1 MPGSHEQGDAQRLAA
16 MCAPVRARV
25 QAGEPVNR
33 ARECVLALIA
43 RLGPG
48 PRPPPGP
55 IPGTTPRV
63 LLIRPDHL
71 GDVLCTSPAVQWL
84 QSVCP
89 WATITYMAGP
99 WSAEVAARLP
109 GALRVWSYPF
119 PGFARSG
126 PPGPL
131 ARILPYVRLWWLAR
145 QVRAARFD
153 LAVNLRPDFWWG
165 AALMYLA
172 HIPRR
177 LGYLTPGTAPF
188 LTDGLPSPESLT
200 AGSAPSD
207 NVDAGAELALHQH
220 VVEHNLDLAELAL
233 AELGQGYLDRQS
245 PPVTLEPTEEDRAEA
260 FRLWALHRLDA
271 PRPGVEWTIP
281 PVIAV
286 APGAGSPAKIWAPE
300 RWALVI
306 DHLAGR
312 YGVRCLVTGTPAER
326 PLAERLV
333 AALSTPAAVVVGETS
348 VGVLATLL
356 QQCRLAI
363 GPDNGMLH
371 LAAAM
376 GVPTVR
382 LFGPADP
389 VLFGP
394 YGPTAADRQAH
405 AVVQT
410 PRPCAACG
418 YLDLPPPAQEMYP
431 CMADITAEEVIA
443 AALRVWV
450 ATEGDAPRRR
460 GRATAD

>member
-1 MPGSHEQGDAQRLAA
+1 MAEAQRAARLTA
-16 MCAPVRARV
+16 MCEPVRARER
-25 QAGEPVNR
+25 AGEPPNR
-33 ARECVLALIA
+33 ARERALELVA

-48 PRPPPGP
+48 RRPPPGP
-55 IPGTTPRV
+55 IANATPRL

-71 GDVLCTSPAVQWL
+71 GDVLCTSPAVQWIHA
-84 QSVCP
+84 VCP
-89 WATITYMAGP
+89 RATITYMAGP
-99 WSAEVAARLP
+99 WSAEVAERLP
-109 GALRVWSYPF
+109 GVFRVWPYPF
-119 PGFARSG
+119 PGFARSH

-131 ARILPYVRLWWLAR
+131 ARVLPYVRLWWLAR

-177 LGYLTPGTAPF
+177 LGYATPATTPF
-188 LTDGLPSPESLT
+188 LTDGLPPSES
-200 AGSAPSD
+200 
-207 NVDAGAELALHQH
+207 QH
-220 VVEHNLDLAELAL
+220 VVEDNLALAEIAL
-233 AELGQGYLDRQS
+233 AELGQGYLEQQS
-245 PPVTLEPTEEDRAEA
+245 LPVTMEPTADDRAEA
-260 FRLWALHRLDA
+260 SRLWTLHRLDA
-271 PRPGVEWTIP
+271 PLPGSGQIVP

-286 APGAGSPAKIWAPE
+286 APGAGSPAKVWAPE
-300 RWALVI
+300 RLALVI

-312 YGVRCLVTGTPAER
+312 YGVQCLVTGTAAEK
-326 PLAERLV
+326 PLAERLA
-333 AALSTPAAVVVGETS
+333 AALATPAAIVAGETS

-356 QQCRLAI
+356 QRCRLAV

-382 LFGPADP
+382 LYGPADP

-394 YGPTAADRQAH
+394 YGPMAADRQAH

-410 PRPCAACG
+410 PRACAACG
-418 YLDLPPPAQEMYP
+418 YLDLPPPQQAMYP

-443 AALRVWV
+443 AALQMWA
-450 ATEGDAPRRR
+450 ATEGDAPRQQ
-460 GRATAD
+460 GSPTDA

>member
-1 MPGSHEQGDAQRLAA
+1 MPGSHEQVDAQRLAA

-25 QAGEPVNR
+25 EASEPVHR
-33 ARECVLALIA
+33 AREYALALVA

-55 IPGTTPRV
+55 IAATTPRV

-71 GDVLCTSPAVQWL
+71 GDVLCTSPAVQWIH
-84 QSVCP
+84 SVCP

-109 GALRVWSYPF
+109 GVLRVWSYPF

-131 ARILPYVRLWWLAR
+131 ARIIPYVRLWWLAR
-145 QVRAARFD
+145 RVRAARFD

-172 HIPRR
+172 RIPRR

-188 LTDGLPSPESLT
+188 LTDGLPPPASLT
-200 AGSAPSD
+200 ASSEQSD
-207 NVDAGAELALHQH
+207 SGQDGAELVLHRH
-220 VVEHNLDLAELAL
+220 VVEHNLDLAEITL
-233 AELGQGYLDRQS
+233 AELGHGYLDRQS
-245 PPVTLEPTEEDRAEA
+245 PPVTLEPTAEDRAEA
-260 FRLWALHRLDA
+260 FRIWALHRLDF
-271 PRPGVEWTIP
+271 PRPGAEWIIP

-286 APGAGSPAKIWAPE
+286 APGAGSPAKVWAPE

-312 YGVRCLVTGTPAER
+312 YGVRCLVTGTAAEKH
-326 PLAERLV
+326 LAERLV
-333 AALSTPAAVVVGETS
+333 AALSTPAAVVAGETS
-348 VGVLATLL
+348 VGVLATFL

-394 YGPTAADRQAH
+394 YGPAADRRAH

-410 PRPCAACG
+410 PRACAACG
-418 YLDLPPPAQEMYP
+418 YLDLLPPQQAMYP

-443 AALRVWV
+443 AALRVWA

>member
-1 MPGSHEQGDAQRLAA
+1 MPGSHGQDDAQRFAA
-16 MCAPVRARV
+16 MCAPVRGRV
-25 QAGEPVNR
+25 QVPASRSTGRGNGYWR
-33 ARECVLALIA
+33 SSA

-71 GDVLCTSPAVQWL
+71 GDVLCTSPAVQWI

-109 GALRVWSYPF
+109 GVLRVWSYPF

-177 LGYLTPGTAPF
+177 LGYLTPEHGAVP
-188 LTDGLPSPESLT
+188 DGRPAT
-200 AGSAPSD
+200 AGVADRRLCAIRRAVKMVQSWR
-207 NVDAGAELALHQH
+207 LHQH
-220 VVEHNLDLAELAL
+220 VVEHNLDLAEIAL

-245 PPVTLEPTEEDRAEA
+245 PPVTLEPTAEDRAEA

-271 PRPGVEWTIP
+271 PRSGAEWTIP
-281 PVIAV
+281 PVVAV
-286 APGAGSPAKIWAPE
+286 APGAGSPGE
-300 RWALVI
+300 NLGTGAL
-306 DHLAGR
+306 
-312 YGVRCLVTGTPAER
+312 GVG
-326 PLAERLV
+326 
-333 AALSTPAAVVVGETS
+333 
-348 VGVLATLL
+348 
-356 QQCRLAI
+356 
-363 GPDNGMLH
+363 H
-371 LAAAM
+371 
-376 GVPTVR
+376 
-382 LFGPADP
+382 
-389 VLFGP
+389 
-394 YGPTAADRQAH
+394 
-405 AVVQT
+405 
-410 PRPCAACG
+410 
-418 YLDLPPPAQEMYP
+418 
-431 CMADITAEEVIA
+431 
-443 AALRVWV
+443 
-450 ATEGDAPRRR
+450 
-460 GRATAD
+460 

>member
-1 MPGSHEQGDAQRLAA
+1 MPGSHEQVDAQRLAA

-25 QAGEPVNR
+25 EASEPVNR
-33 ARECVLALIA
+33 AREWALALVA

-55 IPGTTPRV
+55 IAATTPRV

-71 GDVLCTSPAVQWL
+71 GDVLCTSPAVQWIH
-84 QSVCP
+84 SVCP

-109 GALRVWSYPF
+109 GVLRVWSYPF

-131 ARILPYVRLWWLAR
+131 ARITPYVRLWWLAR
-145 QVRAARFD
+145 RVRAARFD

-172 HIPRR
+172 RIPRR
-177 LGYLTPGTAPF
+177 LGYLTPGTASF
-188 LTDGLPSPESLT
+188 LTDGLPPPSLT
-200 AGSAPSD
+200 VGSAPSD
-207 NVDAGAELALHQH
+207 SGQDGQEMVRHQH
-220 VVEHNLDLAELAL
+220 VVAHNLDLAEITL
-233 AELGQGYLDRQS
+233 AELGHGYLDRQS
-245 PPVTLEPTEEDRAEA
+245 PPVTLEPTAEDRAEA
-260 FRLWALHRLDA
+260 FRIWALHRLDF
-271 PRPGVEWTIP
+271 PRPGAEWIIP

-286 APGAGSPAKIWAPE
+286 APGAGSPAKVWAPE

-312 YGVRCLVTGTPAER
+312 YGVRCLVTGTAAEK

-333 AALSTPAAVVVGETS
+333 AALSTPAAVVAGETS

-382 LFGPADP
+382 IFGPADP
-389 VLFGP
+389 VRFGP
-394 YGPTAADRQAH
+394 YEPAADRQAH

-410 PRPCAACG
+410 PRACAACG
-418 YLDLPPPAQEMYP
+418 YLDLPPPQQAMYP

-443 AALRVWV
+443 AALQVWAV
-450 ATEGDAPRRR
+450 TEGDAARRR

>member
-1 MPGSHEQGDAQRLAA
+1 MPGSHEQGDARRLAA

-25 QAGEPVNR
+25 QAGAPVNR
-33 ARECVLALIA
+33 AREWALALAA

-48 PRPPPGP
+48 PRAPPGP

-71 GDVLCTSPAVQWL
+71 GDVLLTAPAVQWVRA
-84 QSVCP
+84 VCP
-89 WATITYMAGP
+89 QATITYMAGP

-109 GALRVWSYPF
+109 GVSRVWSYPF
-119 PGFARSG
+119 PGFARSR
-126 PPGPL
+126 PLGPL
-131 ARILPYVRLWWLAR
+131 ARLLPYVRLWWLAR

-172 HIPRR
+172 HVPRR
-177 LGYLTPGTAPF
+177 LGYRTPETAPF
-188 LTDGLPSPESLT
+188 LTDGLPPFE
-200 AGSAPSD
+200 A
-207 NVDAGAELALHQH
+207 QH
-220 VVEHNLDLAELAL
+220 VVEDNLALAELAL
-233 AELGQGYLDRQS
+233 AELGHGYLDEPS
-245 PPVTLEPTEEDRAEA
+245 LPVTLEPTPEDRAEA
-260 FRLWALHRLDA
+260 FRLWALHRLDT
-271 PRPGVEWTIP
+271 PLPGAARRVP

-286 APGAGSPAKIWAPE
+286 APGAGSPAKVWAPE

-312 YGVRCLVTGTPAER
+312 YGVRCLVTGTAAEK

-333 AALSTPAAVVVGETS
+333 AAMSTPAAIVAGETA

-356 QQCRLAI
+356 QRCRLAL

-382 LFGPADP
+382 LYGPADP
-389 VLFGP
+389 ALFGP
-394 YGPTAADRQAH
+394 VGPAAAH

-418 YLDLPPPAQEMYP
+418 YLDLPPSPQAMYP
-431 CMADITAEEVIA
+431 CMADITAAAVIA
-443 AALRVWV
+443 ATLRVWV
-450 ATEGDAPRRR
+450 ATEDDAAQRP
-460 GRATAD
+460 GRATTD

>member
-1 MPGSHEQGDAQRLAA
+1 MPGSHEQDDPQRFAA
-16 MCAPVRARV
+16 MCVPVRARV

-33 ARECVLALIA
+33 AREWALALVA

-48 PRPPPGP
+48 QRPPPGP
-55 IPGTTPRV
+55 IPGTMPRV

-71 GDVLCTSPAVQWL
+71 GDVLCTSPAVQWI

-89 WATITYMAGP
+89 WATITYLAGP

-109 GALRVWSYPF
+109 GVSRVWSYPF
-119 PGFARSG
+119 PGFTRSQ

-172 HIPRR
+172 HVPRR

-188 LTDGLPSPESLT
+188 LTDGLPPPEPLT
-200 AGSAPSD
+200 AGSGQLNED
-207 NVDAGAELALHQH
+207 QGGAELRLHQH
-220 VVEHNLDLAELAL
+220 VVEHNLDLAEIAL

-245 PPVTLEPTEEDRAEA
+245 PPVTLEPTAEDRAEA
-260 FRLWALHRLDA
+260 FRLWALHRLGA
-271 PRPGVEWTIP
+271 PRPGAEWIIP

-286 APGAGSPAKIWAPE
+286 APGAGSPAKVWAPE

-312 YGVRCLVTGTPAER
+312 YGVRCLVTGTVAEQ

-333 AALSTPAAVVVGETS
+333 AALSMPAAVVAGATS
-348 VGVLATLL
+348 VGVLAILL
-356 QQCRLAI
+356 QQCRLAV

-394 YGPTAADRQAH
+394 YEPTAADRRAH

-410 PRPCAACG
+410 PRACAACG
-418 YLDLPPPAQEMYP
+418 YLDLPPPPGMYP

-443 AALRVWV
+443 AALRVWA
-450 ATEGDAPRRR
+450 ATEGDVPRRR

>member
-1 MPGSHEQGDAQRLAA
+1 MRAGPGQG
-16 MCAPVRARV
+16 PGGP
-25 QAGEPVNR
+25 AGQPGAEY
-33 ARECVLALIA
+33 ALALIA

-109 GALRVWSYPF
+109 GVLRSLVVPVSGLRTIRP
-119 PGFARSG
+119 ARS
-126 PPGPL
+126 
-131 ARILPYVRLWWLAR
+131 AVRILPYVRLWWLAR

-177 LGYLTPGTAPF
+177 LGYLTPETAPF
-188 LTDGLPSPESLT
+188 LTDGLPPPESLT
-200 AGSAPSD
+200 AALCHPTTLTLVQSWRCTSTSWSTTWTW
-207 NVDAGAELALHQH
+207 AEI
-220 VVEHNLDLAELAL
+220 AL

-271 PRPGVEWTIP
+271 PRSGAEWTIP

-286 APGAGSPAKIWAPE
+286 APGAGSPAKVWAPE

-312 YGVRCLVTGTPAER
+312 YGVRCLVTGTPGGEA
-326 PLAERLV
+326 LAERLV
-333 AALSTPAAVVVGETS
+333 AALSTPTAVVTGETS

-410 PRPCAACG
+410 PRSCAACG
-418 YLDLPPPAQEMYP
+418 YLDLPPSPQTMYP
-431 CMADITAEEVIA
+431 CMADITAEEAIA

-450 ATEGDAPRRR
+450 ATEVARHGGAAARPLTE
-460 GRATAD
+460 GVVP

>member
-1 MPGSHEQGDAQRLAA
+1 MPGAHGQDDAQRFAA
-16 MCAPVRARV
+16 MCAPVRTRV
-25 QAGEPVNR
+25 QVGEPVNR
-33 ARECVLALIA
+33 AREYALALVA

-55 IPGTTPRV
+55 IAGTTPRV

-71 GDVLCTSPAVQWL
+71 GDVLCTSPAVQWI

-109 GALRVWSYPF
+109 GVLRVWSYPF

-172 HIPRR
+172 HVPRR
-177 LGYLTPGTAPF
+177 LGYLTPGMAPF
-188 LTDGLPSPESLT
+188 LTDGLPPPPPPA
-200 AGSAPSD
+200 AGTEQPNED
-207 NVDAGAELALHQH
+207 RDGADLALHQH
-220 VVEHNLDLAELAL
+220 VVEDNLDLAEIAL

-271 PRPGVEWTIP
+271 PRPGAEWTIP

-286 APGAGSPAKIWAPE
+286 APGAGSPAKVWAPE

-312 YGVRCLVTGTPAER
+312 YGVRCLVTGTAAEK

-333 AALSTPAAVVVGETS
+333 AAMSTPAAIVAGETS
-348 VGVLATLL
+348 VGVLSTLL

-394 YGPTAADRQAH
+394 YGPMAAERQAH

-410 PRPCAACG
+410 PRACAACG

-443 AALRVWV
+443 ATLRVWA
-450 ATEGDAPRRR
+450 ATEDDATRQR

>member
-1 MPGSHEQGDAQRLAA
+1 MPGSHEQGDAQRFAA

-25 QAGEPVNR
+25 LAGAPTNR
-33 ARECVLALIA
+33 AREWALALVA

-48 PRPPPGP
+48 QRPPPGP
-55 IPGTTPRV
+55 IANATPRV

-71 GDVLCTSPAVQWL
+71 GDVLCTSPAVQWIR
-84 QSVCP
+84 SVCP

-99 WSAEVAARLP
+99 WSAEVATRLP
-109 GALRVWSYPF
+109 GVLRIWSYPF
-119 PGFARSG
+119 PGFARSQ

-131 ARILPYVRLWWLAR
+131 AWALPYVRLWWLAR

-177 LGYLTPGTAPF
+177 LGYATPGTAPF
-188 LTDGLPSPESLT
+188 LTDGLPLPEPLT
-200 AGSAPSD
+200 AGSEQSD
-207 NVDAGAELALHQH
+207 SSQGDAEPARHQH
-220 VVEHNLDLAELAL
+220 VVEHNLDLAEIAL

-245 PPVTLEPTEEDRAEA
+245 PPVTLEPPAEDRAEA

-271 PRPGVEWTIP
+271 PRPGAEWIIP

-286 APGAGSPAKIWAPE
+286 APGAGSPAKVWAPE
-300 RWALVI
+300 RLALVI

-312 YGVRCLVTGTPAER
+312 YGVRCLVTGTAAEK

-333 AALSTPAAVVVGETS
+333 AALSTPAAVVAGETS

-389 VLFGP
+389 ALFGP
-394 YGPTAADRQAH
+394 YGTSPGGQAH

-410 PRPCAACG
+410 PRSCAACG
-418 YLDLPPPAQEMYP
+418 YLDLPPPQQAMYP

-443 AALRVWV
+443 AALRVWA

-460 GRATAD
+460 GR

>member
-1 MPGSHEQGDAQRLAA
+1 MPGSHEQDDAQRLAA

-33 ARECVLALIA
+33 AREWALALVA

-55 IPGTTPRV
+55 IAATTPRV

-71 GDVLCTSPAVQWL
+71 GDVLCTSPAVQWM

-126 PPGPL
+126 PSGPL

-188 LTDGLPSPESLT
+188 LTDSLPPPESLT
-200 AGSAPSD
+200 AGSEQSD
-207 NVDAGAELALHQH
+207 SGQDGVELGLHQH
-220 VVEHNLDLAELAL
+220 VVEHNLDLAEIAL

-260 FRLWALHRLDA
+260 FRLWALHRLDF
-271 PRPGVEWTIP
+271 PRPGAEWTIP

-286 APGAGSPAKIWAPE
+286 APGAGSPAKVWAPE
-300 RWALVI
+300 RWALVV

-312 YGVRCLVTGTPAER
+312 YGVRCLVTGTAAEK

-333 AALSTPAAVVVGETS
+333 AALSTPAAVVAGETS

-410 PRPCAACG
+410 PRACAACG
-418 YLDLPPPAQEMYP
+418 YLDLPLPTQEMYP
-431 CMADITAEEVIA
+431 CMGDINAGEVIA
-443 AALRVWV
+443 AALRVWA
-450 ATEGDAPRRR
+450 ATEGDVPRRR
-460 GRATAD
+460 GHATAD